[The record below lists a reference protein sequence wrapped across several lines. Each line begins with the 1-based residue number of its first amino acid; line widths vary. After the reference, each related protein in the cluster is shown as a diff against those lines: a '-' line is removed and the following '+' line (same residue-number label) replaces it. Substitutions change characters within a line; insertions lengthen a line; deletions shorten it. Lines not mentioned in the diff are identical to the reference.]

1 MKTILSAQEWEC
13 LQEIFD
19 IAAELSSNERDAYL
33 ERACA
38 GVPLL
43 RLRIEALLSAL
54 ESETKIGSVV
64 SGAALQKFQAELPL
78 PGDLLGSYR
87 IMGVVGRGGM
97 GVVYRAVRADDEY
110 QKEVAI
116 KVAALGLMAEE
127 LRQRFLEERQIL
139 ADLDHP
145 HIARLLDG
153 GTTSEGLPYV
163 VMEFVSGQPIDH
175 WCEEQALG
183 RTKRIRLMISVAKA
197 VGYAHQHLV
206 VHRDLKPENI
216 YITGEGEPKLLDF
229 GIAKALVPRTGP
241 DIEMID
247 LSRIMTP
254 AYASPEQVRGE
265 AMTTATDVYQL
276 GALLYLLLAGRL
288 PFRDSS
294 VDLGALERAI
304 CEVPAPSPEL
314 DGDLDCIV
322 LRALEKDPGQRY
334 SSANDLA
341 DDLERYLSGFPV
353 AARSASWRYRV
364 RKFAGRHKLPVAAS
378 VLALMTLIGFSVT
391 MSVQARRIAR
401 ERDAAERVS
410 DFLQTVFTAADPS
423 VARGHSLSA
432 RELLDRGAAGIEG
445 LQADPQVR
453 DRLLDT
459 LGRSYAN
466 LGAYDRSDML
476 QRESLQLRRSL
487 YGEHSTQVAD
497 TLEQLTENAVLHD
510 QFAEAKSY
518 AKEWAPLVQS
528 LYGPDSQK
536 SADALLTMAEV
547 QLVESDLTS
556 AEASLR
562 RELQIDTKLHGA
574 DSPKASASLNMLG
587 NTLFLE
593 GKFAGAERA
602 LRRSLSIYQRGN
614 WQESPRVIDTLDTE
628 GKLGHVL
635 RLEERYA
642 EAEVVLRDAL
652 ALQRKIQG
660 PNHSRTASTESGLGL
675 VLAEQGQFVEAE
687 ALERDALRIHTAAL
701 GAESMSAGVD
711 ESALGR
717 LAVLRG
723 RDAEAKPLFEHKVAI
738 CRRLFGADNPQL
750 ARALLDLGRLQ
761 VAMGRLDE
769 AAPTLSMALAM
780 EQRFTGDTSPYA
792 AANHLALG
800 RLHLAQDDLP
810 SAKTEIERALSIYRS
825 VQVNP
830 VATAAA
836 EQAMGELLLR
846 EGRPAEAQPALEE
859 AFLSEKV
866 RLPAGSLELQQTR
879 MLLRQVV
886 R

>member
-1 MKTILSAQEWEC
+1 MKTILSAHEWEC

-19 IAAELSSNERDAYL
+19 VAAELSYTERDAYL

-38 GVPLL
+38 GVPLM
-43 RLRIEALLSAL
+43 RPRIEALLLAL
-54 ESETKIGSVV
+54 ESETKIGAVV
-64 SGAALQKFQAELPL
+64 GGAALQKFQAGLPL

-87 IMGVVGRGGM
+87 ITGVVGRGGM

-116 KVAALGLMAEE
+116 KVAALGLMAED

-163 VMEFVSGQPIDH
+163 VMEFVNGQPIDC
-175 WCEEQALG
+175 WCQEKALG
-183 RTKRIRLMISVAKA
+183 RTQRIRMMISVAKA

-241 DIEMID
+241 GVESTD
-247 LSRIMTP
+247 LSRTMTP

-265 AMTTATDVYQL
+265 AITTATDVYQL
-276 GALLYLLLAGRL
+276 GVLLYLLLAGRL

-294 VDLGALERAI
+294 VGLGGLEHAI
-304 CEVPAPSPEL
+304 CEVPPPSPEL
-314 DGDLDCIV
+314 DSDLDCIV
-322 LRALEKDPGQRY
+322 LRALEKDPGRRY

-341 DDLERYLSGFPV
+341 DDLERYLLGFPV
-353 AARSASWRYRV
+353 AARSASWNYRV
-364 RKFAGRHKLPVAAS
+364 RKFAGRHQLPVAAS
-378 VLALMTLIGFSVT
+378 VLALMTLVGFSAT
-391 MSVQARRIAR
+391 MFVQARRIAR
-401 ERDAAERVS
+401 ERDAAEKVS
-410 DFLQTVFTAADPS
+410 DFLQTVFTAADPA

-432 RELLDRGAAGIEG
+432 RELLDRGAAGIADLRG
-445 LQADPQVR
+445 DPQVR

-459 LGRSYAN
+459 LGRSYAS
-466 LGAYDRSDML
+466 LGAYDRSDTL

-497 TLEQLTENAVLHD
+497 TLEQLTQNAVLHD
-510 QFAEAKSY
+510 QFAEAISY
-518 AKEWAPLVQS
+518 AKEWSPLVQS

-536 SADALLTMAEV
+536 YADTLLTLAEV
-547 QLVESDLTS
+547 QLVESDLTG
-556 AEASLR
+556 AETSLR

-574 DSPKASASLNMLG
+574 DSPKASGSLNMLG
-587 NTLFLE
+587 NTFFLE
-593 GKFAGAERA
+593 GKFAEAEGA
-602 LRRSLSIYQRGN
+602 LRHSLSISQSRN
-614 WQESPRVIDTLDTE
+614 WQESPSVIAILDTE

-635 RLEERYA
+635 RLEDRYT
-642 EAEVVLRDAL
+642 EAEVVLRNAL

-687 ALERDALRIHTAAL
+687 ELERDALRIHTAAL
-701 GAESMSAGVD
+701 GAESMSVGVD

-738 CRRLFGADNPQL
+738 CRRLFGADNPQV

-800 RLHLAQDDLP
+800 RLHLAQNDLS
-810 SAKTEIERALSIYRS
+810 SAATEMNRALSIYRS
-825 VQVNP
+825 VQVDP

-846 EGRPAEAQPALEE
+846 EGRPAEARPALEE
-859 AFLSEKV
+859 ALLTEKE
-866 RLPAGSLELQQTR
+866 RLPADSLELHRTQ
-879 MLLRQVV
+879 MLLHQVV

>member
-78 PGDLLGSYR
+78 LGDLLGSYR

-401 ERDAAERVS
+401 ERDAAEKVS

-432 RELLDRGAAGIEG
+432 RDLLDRGAAGIEG

-556 AEASLR
+556 AEVSLR

>member
-1 MKTILSAQEWEC
+1 MKTILSAHEWEC

-19 IAAELSSNERDAYL
+19 VAAELSSKERDAYL

-43 RLRIEALLSAL
+43 RLRVEALLLAL

-87 IMGVVGRGGM
+87 ITGVVGRGGM

-163 VMEFVSGQPIDH
+163 VMEFVSGQPIDC

-241 DIEMID
+241 GIETID

-288 PFRDSS
+288 PFRASS
-294 VDLGALERAI
+294 VDPGELERAI
-304 CEVPAPSPEL
+304 CEVPPASPEL

-322 LRALEKDPGQRY
+322 LRALEKDPGRRY

-341 DDLERYLSGFPV
+341 DDLERYLLGFPV
-353 AARSASWRYRV
+353 AARSASWSYRV

-378 VLALMTLIGFSVT
+378 VLALMTLMGFSVT
-391 MSVQARRIAR
+391 MSLQARRIAR

-432 RELLDRGAAGIEG
+432 RELLDRGAAGIES
-445 LQADPQVR
+445 LRADPQVR

-466 LGAYDRSDML
+466 LGAYDRSDTL

-487 YGEHSTQVAD
+487 YGEHSAQVAD
-497 TLEQLTENAVLHD
+497 TLEQLTQNAVLHD

-547 QLVESDLTS
+547 QLVQSDLTG

-574 DSPKASASLNMLG
+574 DSPKASGSLNMLG

-593 GKFAGAERA
+593 GKFAGAEQA
-602 LRRSLSIYQRGN
+602 LRHSLNISQRGN
-614 WQESPRVIDTLDTE
+614 WQESPSVIDILDTE

-635 RLEERYA
+635 RLEDRYA

-687 ALERDALRIHTAAL
+687 ELERDALRIHTAAL
-701 GAESMSAGVD
+701 GAESMSAGMD

-738 CRRLFGADNPQL
+738 CRRLFGTDNPQV

-761 VAMGRLDE
+761 VAMGRLEE
-769 AAPTLSMALAM
+769 AGPTLSMAFAM
-780 EQRFTGDTSPYA
+780 EQKFTGDASPYA

-800 RLHLAQDDLP
+800 RLHLAQDDLS
-810 SAKTEIERALSIYRS
+810 SATTEIDRALSIYRS
-825 VQVNP
+825 VQVDP
-830 VATAAA
+830 VAMAAA

-846 EGRPAEAQPALEE
+846 EGRPAEARPTLEE
-859 AFLSEKV
+859 AFLAEKV
-866 RLPAGSLELQQTR
+866 RLPDGNLELQRTR